1 MSANENNE
9 TWHASS
15 WYLTKVVD
23 RYGNVL
29 YKLHYQRGHYVIQVF
44 NAYYSDYVD
53 EKASGNTWH
62 KFLIWYK

>member
-9 TWHASS
+9 TRHASS
-15 WYLTKVVD
+15 RNLTKVAD

-53 EKASGNTWH
+53 EKASGTLGTS
-62 KFLIWYK
+62 FS